1 MQRDKRLTRS
11 TLSRL
16 AGVAVGVALIV
27 PVTAWANTSGAAT
40 QHATH
45 HAPPN
50 VTVTLGT
57 TDRIVS
63 LDPAGSYDLP
73 SWTVIYNVYQ
83 TLLKYV
89 PGTTTIV
96 SDAGTCVWKGTG
108 ATTYVCTVKPKQ
120 FFSNGDPVTAA
131 DVAYSFN
138 RINKIKASDGPQSL
152 IAPMKSVS
160 FSGNTVTF
168 KLKSADAAWPDVLT
182 TGAGAIVDA
191 KVYAFNKLQPS
202 AAGKTIGSGPYYL
215 ASYTPDQLAVFKP
228 NADYGGNDVLHND
241 EFIVRYEESGSTL
254 VSDLESDAVDIAYRE
269 LSPTQILALEK
280 SKGVTVDQ
288 GEGIEIRYIVFNLRV
303 QPGSTSAQKHAIR
316 QAVAYLVN
324 RQDIATHVYKG
335 TVKPLYSIIADALA
349 GHINS
354 FADVYGMS
362 PNVAKAKAVLKAAG
376 VKTPVAFTLWYN
388 TDHYGDTD
396 LATELQRQIDTGGLF
411 NVSLNTAAWSTY
423 VQAGTTNQYGVSLF
437 GWFPDYPDADD
448 YTGPFYLCNDEWM
461 INHYCNMQVNKY
473 IAEEEASTVQSVR
486 NVAFAKLQTL
496 TAEDAPLIPIW
507 QGGQVAGV
515 RDGVTG
521 VLSTLDASYTFRF
534 WLIGKS

>member
-1 MQRDKRLTRS
+1 MQRDRRLTRS
-11 TLSRL
+11 TLGRL

-27 PVTAWANTSGAAT
+27 PVTAWAGTSGAVARP
-40 QHATH
+40 ATH

-57 TDRIVS
+57 TDRITS
-63 LDPAGSYDLP
+63 LDPADSYDLP
-73 SWTVIYNVYQ
+73 SWTIIYNVYQ
-83 TLLKYV
+83 TLLKYI
-89 PGTTTIV
+89 PSTTTIV
-96 SDAGTCVWKGTG
+96 SDAGTCAWKGTG
-108 ATTYVCTVKPKQ
+108 ATTYVCTVKPNQ

-138 RINKIKASDGPQSL
+138 RINKMATSTGPISL

-160 FSGNTVTF
+160 YSGNTVTF

-182 TGAGAIVDA
+182 TGAGAIVDK
-191 KVYAFNKLQPS
+191 KVYSFTSVQPS
-202 AAGKTIGSGPYYL
+202 AVGKIIGSGPYYL
-215 ASYTPDQLAVFKP
+215 ASYTPDQLAVLKP
-228 NADYGGNDVLHND
+228 NPHYGGNDVLHNS
-241 EFIVRYEESGSTL
+241 EFIVRYEENATTL
-254 VSDLESDAVDIAYRE
+254 VSDIESGAVDIAYRE

-280 SKGVTVDQ
+280 TKGVMVLQ
-288 GEGIEIRYIVFNLRV
+288 GEGIEIRYIVFNLKV
-303 QPGSTSAQKHAIR
+303 QPGSTAAQKHAIR
-316 QAVAYLVN
+316 QAVAYLIN
-324 RQDIATHVYKG
+324 RQDIAKDVYRG

-354 FADVYGMS
+354 FADVYGTS
-362 PNVAKAKAVLKAAG
+362 PNLAKAKAVLKAAS

-388 TDHYGDTD
+388 TDHYGDED
-396 LATELQRQIDTGGLF
+396 LATELQRELDTGGLL

-448 YTGPFYLCNDEWM
+448 YTGPFYLCDAEWM
-461 INHYCNMQVNKY
+461 VNHYCNKMVNTY
-473 IAEEEASTVQSVR
+473 IAQEEASTVQSVR
-486 NVAFAKLQTL
+486 NTAFAKLQML

-515 RDGVTG
+515 RDNVTG
-521 VLSTLDASYTFRF
+521 VKSTLDASYTFRF
-534 WLIGKS
+534 WLVGKS